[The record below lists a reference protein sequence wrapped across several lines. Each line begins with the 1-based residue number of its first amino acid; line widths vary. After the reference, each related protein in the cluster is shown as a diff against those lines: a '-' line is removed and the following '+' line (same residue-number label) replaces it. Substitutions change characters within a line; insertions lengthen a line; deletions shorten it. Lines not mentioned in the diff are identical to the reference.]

1 MSLNT
6 GSRNALDDLTGRR
19 FGLLVV
25 EERAENNA
33 FGLVYWRLRCDC
45 GAVVTRRAN
54 TLRSGRFFTCGA
66 IECRFW
72 EKVDKNG
79 PVPTHCPE
87 LGPCWV
93 WTGATNGGYG
103 VLKVPGSKQLVRA
116 HVFAWEQENGLL
128 ANGLFALHHCDNRPC
143 VRGTHLFTGTH
154 DDNMADAA
162 EKGRMP
168 GPGPRL
174 SLMQVT
180 GIVADAVS
188 GTLTYRQ
195 IAEKYGTT
203 ERTVQRKVT
212 EGRYIP

>member
-6 GSRNALDDLTGRR
+6 GSRNALDGLTGRR

-93 WTGATNGGYG
+93 WTGALHTGGYG
-103 VLKVPGSKQLVRA
+103 ILKVPGSKKVVRA

-128 ANGLFALHHCDNRPC
+128 ANGLFALHRCDNRPC
-143 VRGTHLFTGTH
+143 VRVSHLFDGTNA
-154 DDNMADAA
+154 DNMRDMAA
-162 EKGRMP
+162 KGRAK
-168 GPGPRL
+168 GLLKVHL
-174 SLMQVT
+174 SPLEKNQMRADYQQGGVT
-180 GIVADAVS
+180 YDDLVERYGVS
-188 GTLTYRQ
+188 LQTVGRTLRR
-195 IAEKYGTT
+195 ES
-203 ERTVQRKVT
+203 R
-212 EGRYIP
+212 